1 MAEGATSG
9 SQASTR
15 EAAVLVDAFEA
26 TSWLDDLVAQLGNSS
41 RVAAG
46 GLWGSSQA
54 LALGALARRHPT
66 PIVALVSTEL
76 EAEGFVADLEALGC
90 DATLLPAREESAQ
103 QDPDAVRARLQVA
116 QRLAGP
122 PERRPRLVVTS
133 LLSMLQPLPT
143 PGSLEEGYLHLQVG
157 QRLAPDDLLARLVN
171 AGYTRAP
178 LAELSGELSLR
189 GDILDVFPF
198 AAEEPLRIELFD
210 EEVESLRTFDPADQR
225 SLEKLDRITV
235 CIASDAGGVEDGKG
249 AMPATLLSP
258 TALYAWIEPLRIK
271 DQRDGLR
278 IRSSAH
284 ARALTALE
292 AHEAKHDRLEL
303 QSLPSGGHDHDTRS
317 VTGLGVGV
325 LKSPEVLNK
334 LVEEDQQVVVLCRN
348 EAERERFRHVL
359 DDRGGVAE
367 IEVALGNLAQG
378 FRVPSDKLVVVNH
391 RELAGLEGA
400 RRAKKERPRHKVR
413 ALESFFELR
422 LGDLVVHAVH
432 GVGLYQGLELMKR
445 GAGEEEHLHLSFAD
459 DVSLFVPAT
468 RIDLVQR
475 YVGTGSKAPPLD
487 KLGSTSFRRRKEK
500 VEKALVDMAGELL
513 EVQAKRELER
523 RPAWPDD
530 DESVQELIDAW
541 PHTDTSDQ
549 ATSDAEIRGNLTS
562 PHPMDRL
569 LCGDVG
575 YGKTEVAV
583 RAAYRVV
590 NGGGQVAVVVPTTVL
605 AEQHLATFRERLADS
620 AVRVE
625 LLSRHIKGK
634 GAKQV
639 IADIQLGTVDIAIG
653 THRLLS
659 KDVRFGRLGLV
670 IIDEEQRFGVTHKEH
685 FKKLRASVDLLTLT
699 ATPIPRTLHM
709 SLSGLRDISSLSEPP
724 PGRQGVET
732 KLVHRDEDALLR
744 DAILRER
751 ARGGQVFYLHN
762 RVMSIEVEAER
773 LRSLVPECSFAIGHG
788 QMKPGELA
796 SVMRRVVRGDV
807 DVLVATTIIENGID
821 IPAAGTIMI
830 DNAERFG
837 LAQLHQLRG
846 RVGRGGHKSYCLL
859 LIERGAALS
868 QIARSRLKAL
878 EELSDLGAGFQISMK
893 DLELR
898 GAGNLLGPE
907 QSGHIAAV
915 GYDMYCRLL
924 RQCTE
929 GLASGLAAAP
939 GAGSTAPLSPGEIEL
954 ELGLPAHL
962 PKSWIPT
969 PDARLELLRRLD
981 AIHSPEEAAEAR
993 RMLRDRFGRLPEPAE
1008 NLVLLFEIRA
1018 VLAEIGISR
1027 LSWREE
1033 AWLVEFRDRVALERA
1048 LAGDHI
1054 ELRTV
1059 RSGQALLV
1067 VPPPYREPAKG
1078 VAWLQRVLKRGAQ
1091 ASKMEAP
1098 RS

>member
-1 MAEGATSG
+1 MK
-9 SQASTR
+9 
-15 EAAVLVDAFEA
+15 EAARLVDTFVDDP
-26 TSWLDDLVAQLGNSS
+26 WLEDLAAHVQSAS

-54 LALGALARRHPT
+54 LALGALARKHPT

-76 EAEGFVADLEALGC
+76 EAEGFHADLLALGC
-90 DATLLPAREESAQ
+90 DATLLPAREEGAK

-122 PERRPRLVVTS
+122 TENRPRLCVAS

-157 QRLAPDDLLARLVN
+157 QKLVPDDLLERLVG

-178 LAELSGELSLR
+178 LAEEPGELSLR

-198 AAEEPLRIELFD
+198 AAEQPLRIELFD
-210 EEVESLRTFDPADQR
+210 EEVESLRTFDVDDQR
-225 SLEKLDRITV
+225 SLEKLDRV
-235 CIASDAGGVEDGKG
+235 SLCIASDAGGVEDGKG
-249 AMPATLLSP
+249 AMPASLLAAN
-258 TALYAWIEPLRIK
+258 ALWVWIEPLRVK

-284 ARALTALE
+284 ARALTQLE
-292 AHEAKHDRLEL
+292 ADEARHDRLEL
-303 QSLPSGGHDHDTRS
+303 QSLPSGEHDADVRS
-317 VTGLGVGV
+317 VQGLGVGV
-325 LKSPEVLNK
+325 MQAPDALGK
-334 LVEEDQQVVVLCRN
+334 LVEDEQRVVVLCRN
-348 EAERERFRHVL
+348 DAERERFQHVL
-359 DDRGGVAE
+359 DDRGGGRGIE
-367 IEVALGNLAQG
+367 IALGTLAQG
-378 FRVPSDKLVVVNH
+378 FRVPTSKLVVVNH
-391 RELAGLEGA
+391 RELAGVEGA
-400 RRAKKERPRHKVR
+400 RSAKKERPRHKVR

-422 LGDLVVHAVH
+422 MGDLVVHAVH
-432 GVGLYQGLELMKR
+432 GVALYQGLELMKR
-445 GAGEEEHLHLSFAD
+445 GKGEEEHLHLSFAD
-459 DVSLFVPAT
+459 DVSLYVPAT

-475 YVGTGSKAPPLD
+475 YVGTGSKAPPRD
-487 KLGSTSFRRRKEK
+487 KLGGSAFRRRKEK

-523 RPAWPDD
+523 RPAWPVDD
-530 DESVQELIDAW
+530 GSVRELIDSW
-541 PHTDTSDQ
+541 PHTDTNDQ
-549 ATSDAEIRGNLTS
+549 AVADEEIHKNLTS

-605 AEQHLATFRERLADS
+605 AEQHLRTFRERLADS

-625 LLSRHIKGK
+625 MLSRHIKGK
-634 GAKQV
+634 GAQQIV
-639 IADIQLGTVDIAIG
+639 ADIQLGSVDIAIG

-732 KLVHRDEDALLR
+732 KLVHKDEAAFLR
-744 DAILRER
+744 EAILRER

-762 RVMSIEVEAER
+762 KVHDIEVEAEWV
-773 LRSLVPECSFAIGHG
+773 RSLVPECSYAIGHG
-788 QMKPGELA
+788 QMKNSELSA
-796 SVMRRVVRGDV
+796 VMRRFSRGEV

-821 IPAAGTIMI
+821 IPAAGTILI
-830 DNAERFG
+830 DDAHRFG

-846 RVGRGGHKSYCLL
+846 RVGRGGHKAYCYLL
-859 LIERGAALS
+859 LERGAALS
-868 QIARSRLKAL
+868 RIARERLKAL
-878 EELSDLGAGFQISMK
+878 EELSNLGAGFQISMK

-898 GAGNLLGPE
+898 GAGNLLGTE

-929 GLASGLAAAP
+929 GLAAGKAALSG
-939 GAGSTAPLSPGEIEL
+939 GDAPLTPGEIEL

-962 PKSWIPT
+962 PKSWIPAA
-969 PDARLELLRRLD
+969 DARLDLLRRLD
-981 AIHSPEEAAEAR
+981 AIHSPEEAEEAR
-993 RMLRDRFGRLPEPAE
+993 RMLRDRYGRLPEAAE
-1008 NLVLLFEIRA
+1008 NLVLTFELRA
-1018 VLAEIGISR
+1018 TLAAHGISR
-1027 LSWREE
+1027 LSWRDE
-1033 AWLVEFRDRVALERA
+1033 AWLIEFRDRVALERA
-1048 LAGDHI
+1048 FAGDRI
-1054 ELRTV
+1054 ELRPV
-1059 RSGQALLV
+1059 RSGQALIV
-1067 VPPPYREPAKG
+1067 IPPPYREPAEG
-1078 VAWLQRVLKRGAQ
+1078 VAWLRRMLQRGEKAG
-1091 ASKMEAP
+1091 KMSAAHD
-1098 RS
+1098 